1 MPRDISGVASPPPG
15 TTALPSTTIASQPYN
30 SMVADVYNMMN
41 SPWPIALGGTGHAE
55 GAPTLEQIQALIA
68 SAVSAAVPIG
78 TQHVNTG
85 RVLPPGYI
93 WAHGGSFSRSQYP
106 ELWTWIQASGNLA
119 STQAAKTA
127 GQYGPGNGTS
137 TFTVPDLREYF
148 VRSSTVGNTGRVQS
162 DELRSH
168 GHSATTSPSGAHTHD
183 YQVVRDFGT
192 STRAVMGSGS
202 VQGSSPTL
210 TAGVHTHP
218 VNINNTGGAETRPMN
233 ISYPFMI
240 KAT

>member
-1 MPRDISGVASPPPG
+1 MPRDISGVATPPPG
-15 TTALPSTTIASQPYN
+15 TTAVPSTTVASQPYN
-30 SMVADVYNMMN
+30 SMVGDVYNLMN

-55 GAPTLEQIQALIA
+55 GAPTLEQIQALIT
-68 SAVSAAVPIG
+68 SAVSAAVPVG

-85 RVLPPGYI
+85 RVLPSGYI
-93 WAHGGSFSRSQYP
+93 WAHGGSFNRSQYP
-106 ELWTWIQASGNLA
+106 ALWTWIQASGNLA
-119 STQAAKTA
+119 STQSAKTA

-148 VRSSTVGNTGRVQS
+148 VRSSTVGNAGRVQS

-168 GHSATTSPSGAHTHD
+168 GHTGTTNTSGAHNHG
-183 YQVVRDFGT
+183 YQRRPSGGFGAGTGNIRSTEEENKT
-192 STRAVMGSGS
+192 STDGAHSHS
-202 VQGSSPTL
+202 L
-210 TAGVHTHP
+210 
-218 VNINNTGGAETRPMN
+218 NINNTGGAETRPMN